1 MKNKHNPEPSDENKE
16 NNTNETWE
24 KISRYLEGRSL
35 LEIYMK
41 SSSIVTDNEIITF
54 RIKRIRIKTGMNLLP
69 LNNQDLSNE
78 QRKELQEIY
87 TNANHALKTY
97 FPDKRR
103 TSFSFEDLGDNVFEV
118 YKIES
123 DDLQEYHSRP
133 QDIDIVLEDFKRQQF
148 ERSSINLEY
157 IDNNIQ
163 QALMKYD
170 IVPKSNPDL
179 EIDKSISNMLQGLF
193 KQQVTKLMEEQEQHA
208 K

>member
-1 MKNKHNPEPSDENKE
+1 MKNKHNPEPTDENKE

-69 LNNQDLSNE
+69 LNNTDLSEE
-78 QRKELQEIY
+78 QRKELREIY
-87 TNANHALKTY
+87 MNANHALKTY

-148 ERSSINLEY
+148 ERSSINLES

-163 QALMKYD
+163 QALMKHG
-170 IVPKSNPDL
+170 IIPTSNPDIEL
-179 EIDKSISNMLQGLF
+179 DKQRTKMYQDLGK
-193 KQQVTKLMEEQEQHA
+193 KQVR
-208 K
+208 

>member
-1 MKNKHNPEPSDENKE
+1 MNKNKHNPDTPNDDKKND
-16 NNTNETWE
+16 TNETWE

-69 LNNQDLSNE
+69 ISNPEISEEE
-78 QRKELQEIY
+78 QQELQELFK
-87 TNANHALKTY
+87 NANTALKKY

-123 DDLQEYHSRP
+123 DDLHEYHSRP
-133 QDIDIVLEDFKRQQF
+133 DDIDIVLEDFKRQQF
-148 ERSSINLEY
+148 ERSSINLES
-157 IDNNIQ
+157 IDNDIQ

-170 IVPKSNPDL
+170 IIPTSNPDI
-179 EIDKSISNMLQGLF
+179 EMDK
-193 KQQVTKLMEEQEQHA
+193 KRTKMYQSL
-208 K
+208 KN

>member
-1 MKNKHNPEPSDENKE
+1 MKQNKHNPENTEDKKPD
-16 NNTNETWE
+16 TNETWE
-24 KISRYLEGRSL
+24 KVSRYLEGKSL

-54 RIKRIRIKTGMNLLP
+54 RIKRIRVKTGMNLLP
-69 LNNQDLSNE
+69 LNNPDLSEE
-78 QRKELQEIY
+78 QRKELKEIY
-87 TNANHALKTY
+87 TNANIALKKY

-148 ERSSINLEY
+148 EFHSQELEET
-157 IDNNIQ
+157 DNKIQ
-163 QALMKYD
+163 QMLMKYE
-170 IVPKSNPDL
+170 IIPKSSPDI
-179 EIDKSISNMLQGLF
+179 EFDK
-193 KQQVTKLMEEQEQHA
+193 KRTKMYQKLNV
-208 K
+208 